1 MAERTL
7 QSVKQINR
15 NRVFR
20 LIAARQR
27 ISKQEIAA
35 ELNLSLPT
43 TTQNLNSLK
52 EEGLVA
58 ENGTFSSNVG
68 RKARA
73 LSIVPDYRVAIGL
86 DITPHHISMVS
97 ADLNGSII
105 DHVREKFDLNVSDDC
120 CNRLAEKIRGF
131 IRKNEILEEK
141 ILGMGIAIPGI
152 ISFDRKEIISA
163 ETMPISRDFCEKLQQ
178 YFSFPCHL
186 FNDASCAGVAE
197 FWKKDYTDQNIAY
210 LLLSNTVG
218 GSILVDGKPFAGMG
232 NRSAEFGH
240 ITIVPDGEI
249 CSCGKRGCAE
259 AYCSAL
265 ILSRFTDNNLADFFK
280 EVNQGNEA
288 YRKLVDQ
295 YLDNL
300 AILVNDIN
308 MCLDI
313 PLVLGGYMGPYL
325 KPYLPRLQALVSERS
340 TFPTDGSYLRA
351 CACEFEAAAL
361 GGALFYIEE
370 FIKNV

>member
-1 MAERTL
+1 
-7 QSVKQINR
+7 
-15 NRVFR
+15 
-20 LIAARQR
+20 
-27 ISKQEIAA
+27 
-35 ELNLSLPT
+35 
-43 TTQNLNSLK
+43 
-52 EEGLVA
+52 
-58 ENGTFSSNVG
+58 
-68 RKARA
+68 
-73 LSIVPDYRVAIGL
+73 
-86 DITPHHISMVS
+86 
-97 ADLNGSII
+97 
-105 DHVREKFDLNVSDDC
+105 
-120 CNRLAEKIRGF
+120 
-131 IRKNEILEEK
+131 
-141 ILGMGIAIPGI
+141 
-152 ISFDRKEIISA
+152 
-163 ETMPISRDFCEKLQQ
+163 MPISRDFCEKLQQ

>member
-1 MAERTL
+1 MAERAL

-120 CNRLAEKIRGF
+120 CNRLA
-131 IRKNEILEEK
+131 
-141 ILGMGIAIPGI
+141 MGIAIPGI

-218 GSILVDGKPFAGMG
+218 GSILVDGKPYAGMG